1 MSENFIPSQSSKPK
15 HFTKAL
21 GRPWPKHG
29 INLSQTN
36 NLTKKDGNITKLP
49 WLEMWAKTT
58 NSISTNMQFIDR
70 SLRQ

>member
-36 NLTKKDGNITKLP
+36 NLTKKDGNITKL
-49 WLEMWAKTT
+49 LSLKQKRSYLCHSKT
-58 NSISTNMQFIDR
+58 MLLVQYK
-70 SLRQ
+70 Q

>member
-15 HFTKAL
+15 HFTKAS

-36 NLTKKDGNITKLP
+36 NLRK
-49 WLEMWAKTT
+49 
-58 NSISTNMQFIDR
+58 
-70 SLRQ
+70 